1 MRGGI
6 NAPRWVLTKMKSTSL
21 LGMFALAAAVALAAP
36 LSMNAKNE
44 SLVLGGGCFWCTEA
58 AYELLP
64 GVKSVVS
71 GYSGGKELNPTYEQ
85 ICAKVTG
92 HAEVIKIE
100 FDPAVVTLEKLLE
113 FFWQVH
119 NPTQVGGQGND
130 HGPQY
135 RSIILFADAAQKAAA
150 EKSKAAAGK
159 IFRDPLTTEIV
170 GLEKFWPAEEYHQDY
185 YTKNPIR
192 YAYYRNGCG
201 RDERQREEGRRDG
214 EGKRSLG
221 RKICGRGRRRWTAV
235 VLAWKDFL
243 IPNVL
248 EPTEENG
255 SDGADGLTPRS
266 RRAQGSGGEPVGDEG
281 NARSLAGGNSAE
293 SRARDSRWWRAKG

>member
-1 MRGGI
+1 MREGG
-6 NAPRWVLTKMKSTSL
+6 NSGVRRGSHRGSARAPVGAGTLTMKSIVL
-21 LGMFALAAAVALAAP
+21 LIALGAIALPMTHAAQT
-36 LSMNAKNE
+36 KTE

-100 FDPAVVTLEKLLE
+100 FDPAVVTLEKLLD

-135 RSIILFADAAQKAAA
+135 RSIMLFADAAQTVAA
-150 EKSKAAAGK
+150 EKSQAAAAK
-159 IFRDPLTTEIV
+159 VFRDPITTEIV
-170 GLEKFWPAEEYHQDY
+170 PLEKFWPAEEYHQDY
-185 YTKNPIR
+185 FRRNPNAGYCSYVI
-192 YAYYRNGCG
+192 APKVKKLK
-201 RDERQREEGRRDG
+201 QSIAEEKA
-214 EGKRSLG
+214 GK
-221 RKICGRGRRRWTAV
+221 K
-235 VLAWKDFL
+235 
-243 IPNVL
+243 
-248 EPTEENG
+248 
-255 SDGADGLTPRS
+255 
-266 RRAQGSGGEPVGDEG
+266 
-281 NARSLAGGNSAE
+281 
-293 SRARDSRWWRAKG
+293 